1 MADALVERRPTA
13 RFFCHRCNI
22 EFEDVLQDYTC
33 PYCAS
38 GFIEQLE
45 NETEGL
51 ALSGDD
57 FSDADMSNIDDISNI
72 DDMSNLDD
80 SDEIHHLSQGTPP
93 MLNDLAFLMSGG
105 RLRGA
110 GRRETLM
117 EQLVWMIGG
126 ARPATGAV
134 TAGAPFVLVGA
145 PGDYVFGG
153 EGLDAVVTQLL
164 GQLENAGPPPLPR
177 EQIAALPSV
186 VVTEEQVAANTSC
199 SVCWENFQSGE
210 TVSRLECDHI
220 FHANCIAPWLQLHAT
235 CPICRRSLLAE
246 EPDAPP
252 DAAPPIAPAA
262 PGAPPVA
269 PAPATPADTA
279 ANQYPSL
286 TQLLVRRLPRRAGAG
301 GAGWAALGDSSS
313 SSGSMSTSSSMT
325 TGAVWPPPSRSNT
338 NSTSSNSSSS
348 LNSTERERQY
358 NMDIDFD

>member
-80 SDEIHHLSQGTPP
+80 SDEIHHLSQLHCVYTRKTLLIGTV
-93 MLNDLAFLMSGG
+93 SSV
-105 RLRGA
+105 
-110 GRRETLM
+110 
-117 EQLVWMIGG
+117 VWISWRIGS
-126 ARPATGAV
+126 ATVANRS
-134 TAGAPFVLVGA
+134 TAGSLALCASQSRAALGLLLLV
-145 PGDYVFGG
+145 
-153 EGLDAVVTQLL
+153 ELSMNK
-164 GQLENAGPPPLPR
+164 LENAGPPPLPR